1 MENNMF
7 IALTLTTGPL
17 TLINLDEVEQIC
29 ISEYD
34 ADNAAIY
41 LKRDP
46 VNSILVSED
55 LFSIVKGLVY
65 ANQILKPM
73 KDDKSCIR

>member
-1 MENNMF
+1 MF

-29 ISEYD
+29 FSEYD
-34 ADNAAIY
+34 ADNSAIY

-46 VNSILVSED
+46 INPILVSED
-55 LFSIVKGLVY
+55 LFSIVKGLVS
-65 ANQILKPM
+65 ANQILKPR
-73 KDDKSCIR
+73 KDDKSCIK

>member
-1 MENNMF
+1 MF

-34 ADNAAIY
+34 ADNSAIY

-46 VNSILVSED
+46 INPVLVSES
-55 LFSIVKGLVY
+55 LPSIVKGLVG
-65 ANQILKPM
+65 ANQILKAI
-73 KDDKSCIR
+73 KDDKSRIR